1 MRIFVAS
8 PAGATR
14 NTFLTKEN
22 AEYLEKLGDVVWYES
37 TTPISAQELRDALVD
52 MDVCVCGW
60 GTPRFDE
67 FVLEKANKLKLISY
81 LCGSVAGIVSDAMYE
96 RGIHVVSGNAVFA
109 ETLAE
114 GTLAYIMTALRRIP
128 EYTNAMQKNGWAPS
142 GFYTQSII
150 GKTIGIIGLGA
161 TSRYLI
167 EMLKPFNVHIKLFSR
182 HLPETEAQCMGVE
195 KAELEDIFSSCDIV
209 SLHCARNAQNY
220 HMVNDELLSKMKP
233 GALLVNTAR
242 GDIIDE
248 SALAAHLKAGRIRAI
263 LDVYEIEPLPIDSEL
278 RHLDNCVLI
287 PHMGGP
293 TIDRR
298 RDAARIALE
307 DIENFKE
314 NLPLKHEVSRARA
327 AQMTK

>member
-1 MRIFVAS
+1 
-8 PAGATR
+8 
-14 NTFLTKEN
+14 
-22 AEYLEKLGDVVWYES
+22 
-37 TTPISAQELRDALVD
+37 
-52 MDVCVCGW
+52 
-60 GTPRFDE
+60 
-67 FVLEKANKLKLISY
+67 
-81 LCGSVAGIVSDAMYE
+81 
-96 RGIHVVSGNAVFA
+96 
-109 ETLAE
+109 
-114 GTLAYIMTALRRIP
+114 
-128 EYTNAMQKNGWAPS
+128 MQKDPLTN
-142 GFYTQSII
+142 F
-150 GKTIGIIGLGA
+150 
-161 TSRYLI
+161 
-167 EMLKPFNVHIKLFSR
+167 V
-182 HLPETEAQCMGVE
+182 
-195 KAELEDIFSSCDIV
+195 SSCDIV

-307 DIENFKE
+307 DIQNYKE

>member
-37 TTPISAQELRDALVD
+37 TTPISAQALRDALVD

-60 GTPRFDE
+60 GAPRFDE
-67 FVLEKANKLKLISY
+67 FVLEKANNLKLISY

-182 HLPETEAQCMGVE
+182 HLPEVEAKSMGVE

-220 HMVNDELLSKMKP
+220 HMVNDELLSKMKR

-248 SALAAHLKAGRIRAI
+248 SALAAHLKAGKIRAI
-263 LDVYEIEPLPIDSEL
+263 LDVYEVEPLPMDSDL
-278 RHLDNCVLI
+278 RHLDNCILI

-307 DIENFKE
+307 DIQNYKE
-314 NLPLKHEVSRARA
+314 NLPLKHEVSRVRA